1 MKDALSTPGVK
12 DYPYLPRQREVKKNL
27 NKQALL
33 TFPSLLQLP
42 HTLPCNILLGLCI
55 LHQRKE
61 SKVTQSC
68 LTLCDPMD
76 CSHGIFQGKGTRV
89 GCHFLLQFFIK
100 PSIKY
105 IGLFLWVFI
114 SLWRL
119 LCHMKLI
126 KYICVLFLQFLYL
139 SVYFSDL
146 ARDPKKVKENFFLLF
161 TFNLWVMSLKFQCVL
176 LETRIVVHWFSYF
189 MDLFSK

>member
-1 MKDALSTPGVK
+1 MKDAFSTPGAK
-12 DYPYLPRQREVKKNL
+12 DYPYLPMQREVKKNL

-42 HTLPCNILLGLCI
+42 HTLPCNILPERWI

-61 SKVTQSC
+61 SEVAQSC

-76 CSHGIFQGKGTRV
+76 CSHGIFQGKSTGV

-119 LCHMKLI
+119 LCHIKLT

-146 ARDPKKVKENFFLLF
+146 ARDPKKVKENFFLPF
-161 TFNLWVMSLKFQCVL
+161 TFYLWVMSLKFQCVL
-176 LETRIVVHWFSYF
+176 LETSIVVHWFSYF
-189 MDLFSK
+189 MDLFWK